1 MNSTSNKNTFLAI
14 ALMLGGAGFAQ
25 AQEQGAAV
33 ATQRDADQQQRIEQG
48 LQSGQLNTREA
59 GQLERQEQHID
70 RQEAHDLKQ
79 GGALSPQEKN
89 RINREQ
95 NQVSRNIANDK
106 HNGVTGNPNSASSQ
120 RLQADVQRNATQ
132 QQRIADGV
140 NSGQLSNKEAGH
152 LEGGQTRVNRAE
164 ANAAANGHV
173 GAAEQARVQGKEN
186 RQSNRVYDKKHND
199 KTRGD

>member
-1 MNSTSNKNTFLAI
+1 MKRSMLAVAF
-14 ALMLGGAGFAQ
+14 ALAFAGAAQ

-33 ATQRDADQQQRIEQG
+33 ETQRDANQQNRIEQG
-48 LQSGQLNTREA
+48 LQSGQLSTREA

-79 GGALSPQEKN
+79 GGALSPQEKA

-95 NQVSRNIANDK
+95 NQVSRNIDRDK

-120 RLQADVQRNATQ
+120 RMQADVQRNANQ
-132 QQRIADGV
+132 QQRIANGV
-140 NSGQLSNKEAGH
+140 NNGQLTNKEAGH
-152 LEGGQTRVNRAE
+152 LESGQAHVNRAE

-173 GAAEQARVQGKEN
+173 GAGEQARIQGKEN
-186 RQSNRVYDKKHND
+186 HQSGRIYDKKHND
-199 KTRGD
+199 KPRGGGSE